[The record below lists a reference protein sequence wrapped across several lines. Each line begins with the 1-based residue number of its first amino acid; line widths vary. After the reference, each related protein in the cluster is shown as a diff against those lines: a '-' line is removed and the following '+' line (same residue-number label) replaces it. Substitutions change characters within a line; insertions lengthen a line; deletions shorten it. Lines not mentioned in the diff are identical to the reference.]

1 MLWAAPTGLRQTI
14 MNRIRS
20 IFSKLRP
27 AFLQNVRLPIATKL
41 ILGFLSIIIF
51 SSLIFTLLGAQII
64 SNLITSEAEERV
76 RNDLN
81 TARMIYTDTLS
92 NIQDKAEFTAV
103 RTFLADILKGDV
115 NQTYVDELRNFK
127 VKEGLDILTITD
139 NRGIVVLRINNP
151 ESFGDDQSRQELVG
165 AVLKTKQPVARTV
178 IIPAEEL
185 ALESRALANRAF
197 FKFVD
202 TPLARQRPE
211 TEGTDGMVLMAAAP
225 VVDKNGDLIGVVYAG
240 ILLNHDYKIV
250 DEVKQTVFQGVV
262 YKEKD
267 IGTATIFQ
275 DDVRIST
282 NVYGED
288 GTRAVGTR
296 IAEDV
301 YERVVVNGEQYL
313 GRAYVVNNWYIAA
326 YEPIRGYG
334 GDILGILYVG
344 ILEQKYTDIKNQ
356 TMQAFLV
363 ITFAGV
369 VLSIMIA
376 LYVSRRISTS
386 IGILAKASKQL
397 AGGNLETK
405 VERTSHDEL
414 GDLADTFNF
423 MAGALR
429 ERDEKLKEYAKKKIM
444 ESERLALIGQLSA
457 NVAHELNNPLQ
468 GIVTYSHLLLEEDG
482 CTEDTRHNAQKIAI
496 QANRCRD
503 IIRGLLD
510 FSRHKNP
517 DKTLCSVNNL
527 LRGCVSL
534 VDRQA
539 IFHNIEIVMNL
550 DESDPLVVID
560 PSQVERV
567 FLNLIINAADA
578 MDGGGQLTLTTGL
591 DRDRKCVEI
600 KVQDTGHGISE
611 ENMDKIFDP
620 FFTTKETGHGVGLG
634 LAISFGIVTEH
645 NGEINVESEPGKG
658 TTFTVSF
665 PLSRTNIGTDNG

>member
-1 MLWAAPTGLRQTI
+1 

-20 IFSKLRP
+20 IFHRIESALLH
-27 AFLQNVRLPIATKL
+27 AVRLPIASKL
-41 ILGFLSIIIF
+41 ILSFLSIIIF

-64 SNLITSEAEERV
+64 SSLITLEAEERV

-81 TARMIYTDTLS
+81 TARMIYADTLG
-92 NIQDKAEFTAV
+92 NIQEKAEFTAV

-127 VKEGLDILTITD
+127 IKESLDILTITD
-139 NRGIVVLRINNP
+139 NNGIVVLRINNP
-151 ESFGDDQSRQELVG
+151 ESFGDDQSGLELVS
-165 AVLKTKQPVARTV
+165 AVLTTKQPVARTV
-178 IIPAEEL
+178 ILPAEFL
-185 ALESRALANRAF
+185 SLESQALANRAY

-202 TPLARQRPE
+202 TPLARQRLESEE
-211 TEGTDGMVLMAAAP
+211 TNGMVLMAAAP
-225 VVDKNGDLIGVVYAG
+225 VLDKNNNLIGVVYAG
-240 ILLNHDYKIV
+240 SLLNHDYTIV

-262 YKEKD
+262 YKDKD

-282 NVYGED
+282 NVYNED
-288 GTRAVGTR
+288 GERAVGTR
-296 IAEDV
+296 VAEDV
-301 YERVVVNGEQYL
+301 YERVVGDGEQYL

-334 GDILGILYVG
+334 GDIIGILYVG

-363 ITFAGV
+363 ITFFGAV
-369 VLSIMIA
+369 VSVFIA
-376 LYVSRRISTS
+376 LYISRRISISVST
-386 IGILAKASKQL
+386 LAKASKQL
-397 AGGNLETK
+397 AGGNLEAR
-405 VERTSHDEL
+405 VPRSSNDEL
-414 GDLADTFNF
+414 GDLADSFNF
-423 MAGALR
+423 MADALR
-429 ERDEKLKEYAKKKIM
+429 ERDEKLKEFAKRKIM

-468 GIVTYSHLLLEEDG
+468 GIVTYSNLLLEGEA
-482 CTEDTRHNAQKIAI
+482 CNEETRSSAEKIAI

-527 LRGCVSL
+527 LRRCVSL
-534 VDRQA
+534 VERQT

-550 DESDPLVVID
+550 DESDPLVIID

-578 MDGGGQLTLTTGL
+578 MENGGQLTLVTG
-591 DRDRKCVEI
+591 RDREGKCVEI
-600 KVQDTGHGISE
+600 KVRDTGHGITE
-611 ENMDKIFDP
+611 ENMEKIFDP

-634 LAISFGIVTEH
+634 LAISFGIVNEH
-645 NGEINVESEPGKG
+645 NGAINVESEPGKG

-665 PLSRTNIGTDNG
+665 PLSRIKDDTNND

>member
-1 MLWAAPTGLRQTI
+1 
-14 MNRIRS
+14 MNWIRS
-20 IFSKLRP
+20 VFRRFEAILERHI
-27 AFLQNVRLPIATKL
+27 RLPIASKL
-41 ILGFLSIIIF
+41 ILSFLSIIVL

-64 SNLITSEAEERV
+64 SSLVKSEAEDRV

-103 RTFLADILKGDV
+103 RTFLADILNGDV

-139 NRGIVVLRINNP
+139 DKGVVVLRINNP
-151 ESFGDDQSRQELVG
+151 ESSGDDQSQQALVS

-178 IIPAEEL
+178 ILPADEL
-185 ALESRALANRAF
+185 ALESKALAYRAYF
-197 FKFVD
+197 EFVD
-202 TPLARQRPE
+202 TPLARPRPE
-211 TEGTDGMVLMAAAP
+211 TEQTAGMVLMSAVP
-225 VVDKNGDLIGVVYAG
+225 VFDKDEKLIGVVYAG
-240 ILLNHDYKIV
+240 VLLNHDYTIV

-262 YKEKD
+262 YKDKD

-288 GTRAVGTR
+288 GERAVGTR
-296 IAEDV
+296 VAEDV
-301 YERVVVNGEQYL
+301 YEQVVVKGEQYL

-326 YEPIRGYG
+326 YEPIRGYN

-356 TMQAFLV
+356 TMQAFLI
-363 ITFAGV
+363 ITFVGV
-369 VLSIMIA
+369 VVSVFIA
-376 LYVSRRISTS
+376 LYISRRISRSVST
-386 IGILAKASKQL
+386 LAKASKQL
-397 AGGNLETK
+397 AGGNLETR
-405 VERTSHDEL
+405 VARTSNDEL
-414 GDLADTFNF
+414 GDLADNFNF
-423 MAGALR
+423 MANALR
-429 ERDEKLKEYAKKKIM
+429 ERDEKLREFTKRKIM

-468 GIVTYSHLLLEEDG
+468 GIVTYSNLLLEGEA
-482 CTEDTRHNAQKIAI
+482 CNEETRSSAEKIAI

-527 LRGCVSL
+527 LRRCVSL
-534 VDRQA
+534 VERQT

-550 DESDPLVVID
+550 DESDPLVVVD

-578 MDGGGQLTLTTGL
+578 MENGGQLTLITG
-591 DRDRKCVEI
+591 RDQDGKNVEI

-611 ENMDKIFDP
+611 ENMEKIFDP

-645 NGEINVESEPGKG
+645 NGAIDVESEPGKG

-665 PLSRTNIGTDNG
+665 PLGRMKDDTNNG